1 MRRTVDH
8 GWGRI
13 GLILLGAGRSTRF
26 GRNKLAEPLLGVP
39 MIRRTAAIY
48 AALPFARR
56 VAVVGPS
63 MPRLDDLGYS
73 EGSVTEKGNPQSAS
87 LAAGIRLLDGVGMDG
102 IMVALGDMPLV
113 DLAHL
118 EALRH
123 GFESSGLVCS
133 SIGSARSPPAIFPIA
148 AREQLMT
155 LVGDQGA
162 RNLLADAI
170 CVPSND
176 SVLMDIDSMAD
187 FSKAA
192 AILQR
197 SFDCG
202 NDADLVHLPFND
214 APISAG
220 SRDTE

>member
-118 EALRH
+118 EALRRC
-123 GFESSGLVCS
+123 FEGSGMVCS
-133 SIGSARSPPAIFPIA
+133 SIGPARSPPAIFPIA

-155 LVGDQGA
+155 FVGDQGA
-162 RNLLADAI
+162 RILLADAI
-170 CVPSND
+170 CVPGND
-176 SVLMDIDSMAD
+176 SILMDIDSMAAAE
-187 FSKAA
+187 SKSL
-192 AILQR
+192 IL
-197 SFDCG
+197 SLDEKC
-202 NDADLVHLPFND
+202 
-214 APISAG
+214 
-220 SRDTE
+220 TEFGE